1 MSGEIAKRIDFDA
14 LMEPV
19 AIRLLGEPSQKR
31 GNDWRYGTHGSL
43 SIDINKGRWFDHEAN
58 QGGGVFELI
67 RREGYEQPAAWL
79 RSEGLLRS
87 PQVISRTES
96 RIVKTYD
103 YTDESGV
110 LLFQVVRFEPKDFR
124 QRRPDGRGWSWK
136 LGDIRRVPYLLPK
149 LVKAVAAGETI
160 YVPEGEKD
168 VDNLRAI
175 GLAATTN
182 PGGIKKWRAEY
193 SEYLRG
199 ADVVVLPD
207 NHAEG
212 REHGDQVAAS
222 LRGIAKRIRVLD
234 IGKHWDGCPDK
245 GDISDWLAAGGA
257 ADKLKAMTDALPDAA
272 APSHNISSS
281 PTWAA
286 PKDIPTKL
294 AKVDDFS
301 LEFLPPSV
309 APWVG
314 DISDRLQCP
323 PDYVAVTALV
333 ALGTLIGR
341 RVGIK
346 PQQKTDWLE
355 VPNVWGGFIGKPGM
369 LKSPAMMEALK
380 PLHHLEAEAAKAHAA
395 ALVDYQ
401 AALAEFKLHKS
412 VKESVLKDALKK
424 KVADKVV
431 SLGEVSSIKTMI
443 KEAQNEDPLGLG
455 AGPEEPKPVRHRTND
470 SSYEAIGALLVSNPA
485 GLLVERDELVSLLK
499 HLDREEQCVAR
510 GFYLS
515 GWSGTQPYTFDR
527 ITRGH
532 LHVEAVCIGVLG
544 NTQPAKI
551 AEYVRRANA
560 DGAGGD
566 GLIQRFGALVWP
578 DEPVGWKNVD
588 EYPDSE
594 KRDLVWGIFERI
606 SKLTEADALKLGAMK
621 GPYDKIPFFR
631 FDEEAAAEFL
641 AWRGGLEARLRGDSL
656 SPALEGHLAKYRK
669 LVPALALIDH
679 LAEGGNG
686 GVGKEALLR
695 ALAMAEYLETH
706 ARRIYGATDTIDIV
720 AAEAI
725 LAHIHRGA
733 LKDGF
738 TARDVHRSGWSKL
751 TDQDHVRRGLDLLV
765 ELDHLAAD
773 ASGNPGCRGRP
784 KVPYRINPALRERS

>member
-1 MSGEIAKRIDFDA
+1 MSFVQTIDFNT

-19 AIRLLGEPSQKR
+19 AIRLLGEPAQKH
-31 GNDWRYGTHGSL
+31 GQEWRYGNRGSL
-43 SIDINKGRWFDHEAN
+43 AVDIKKGTWFDHEAN
-58 QGGGVFELI
+58 IGGGVFDLI
-67 RREGYEQPAAWL
+67 RRQGHEQPAAWL
-79 RSEGLLRS
+79 RSEGLLGAPPIITDR
-87 PQVISRTES
+87 
-96 RIVKTYD
+96 RIVETYD
-103 YTDESGV
+103 YCDENGTLV
-110 LLFQVVRFEPKDFR
+110 FQVVRFEPKDFR
-124 QRRPDGRGWSWK
+124 QRQPDGGGGWIWNVR
-136 LGDIRRVPYLLPK
+136 DARRVLYRLPELL
-149 LVKAVAAGETI
+149 KAVAAGETI
-160 YVPEGEKD
+160 YIPEGEKD
-168 VDNLRAI
+168 VHNLRA
-175 GLAATTN
+175 LEVVATTN
-182 PGGIKKWRAEY
+182 PGGIKKWRDDY
-193 SEYLRG
+193 SEFLRG

-212 REHGDQVAAS
+212 REHGEQVAAS
-222 LRGIAKRIRVLD
+222 LRGAAKRVRVLD
-234 IGKHWDGCPDK
+234 IGKHWAACPEK
-245 GDISDWLAAGGA
+245 GDISDWIAAGGT
-257 ADKLKAMTDALPDAA
+257 ADQLKAITDALPECSGRADN
-272 APSHNISSS
+272 PSSH
-281 PTWAA
+281 PQWGT
-286 PKDIPTKL
+286 PKELPSKL

-301 LEFLPPSV
+301 LEFLPPSL

-333 ALGTLIGR
+333 ALGALIGR

-380 PLHHLEAEAAKAHAA
+380 PLHHLESEAAKAHAA

-455 AGPEEPKPVRHRTND
+455 AGPKEPKLVRYRTND

-510 GFYLS
+510 AFYLS

-527 ITRGH
+527 IGRGH

-566 GLIQRFGALVWP
+566 GFIQRFGALVWP
-578 DEPVGWKNVD
+578 DEPVDWENVD

-606 SKLTEADALKLGAMK
+606 SKLSEADALKSGAMK

-641 AWRGGLEARLRGDSL
+641 AWRSGLEVRLRSDSL

-706 ARRIYGATDTIDIV
+706 ARRIYGATDTIDII

-725 LAHIHRGA
+725 LAHIRRGA

-738 TARDVHRSGWSKL
+738 TARDVHQSGWSKL
-751 TDQDHVRRGLDLLV
+751 TDREHVQRGLDLLV
-765 ELDHLAAD
+765 ELDHLAAVTEK
-773 ASGNPGCRGRP
+773 SNYGGRP
-784 KVPYRINPALRERS
+784 KVSYRINPAIGGRP

>member
-1 MSGEIAKRIDFDA
+1 
-14 LMEPV
+14 
-19 AIRLLGEPSQKR
+19 
-31 GNDWRYGTHGSL
+31 
-43 SIDINKGRWFDHEAN
+43 
-58 QGGGVFELI
+58 
-67 RREGYEQPAAWL
+67 
-79 RSEGLLRS
+79 
-87 PQVISRTES
+87 
-96 RIVKTYD
+96 
-103 YTDESGV
+103 
-110 LLFQVVRFEPKDFR
+110 
-124 QRRPDGRGWSWK
+124 
-136 LGDIRRVPYLLPK
+136 
-149 LVKAVAAGETI
+149 
-160 YVPEGEKD
+160 
-168 VDNLRAI
+168 
-175 GLAATTN
+175 
-182 PGGIKKWRAEY
+182 
-193 SEYLRG
+193 
-199 ADVVVLPD
+199 
-207 NHAEG
+207 
-212 REHGDQVAAS
+212 
-222 LRGIAKRIRVLD
+222 
-234 IGKHWDGCPDK
+234 
-245 GDISDWLAAGGA
+245 
-257 ADKLKAMTDALPDAA
+257 
-272 APSHNISSS
+272 
-281 PTWAA
+281 
-286 PKDIPTKL
+286 
-294 AKVDDFS
+294 
-301 LEFLPPSV
+301 
-309 APWVG
+309 
-314 DISDRLQCP
+314 
-323 PDYVAVTALV
+323 
-333 ALGTLIGR
+333 
-341 RVGIK
+341 
-346 PQQKTDWLE
+346 
-355 VPNVWGGFIGKPGM
+355 
-369 LKSPAMMEALK
+369 MMEALK

-401 AALAEFKLHKS
+401 AALAQFKLHKS

-578 DEPVGWKNVD
+578 DEPVGWENVD

-606 SKLTEADALKLGAMK
+606 SKLTDADALKLGAMK

-641 AWRGGLEARLRGDSL
+641 AWRSGLEVRLRSDSL

-706 ARRIYGATDTIDIV
+706 ARRLYGATDTIDII

-725 LAHIHRGA
+725 LAHIRRGA

-738 TARDVHRSGWSKL
+738 TARDVHQSGWSKL
-751 TDQDHVRRGLDLLV
+751 TDREHVQRGLDLLA
-765 ELDHLAAD
+765 ELDHLAAVTEK
-773 ASGNPGCRGRP
+773 SNYGGRP
-784 KVPYRINPALRERS
+784 KVSYRINPANGGRP